1 MEIDGARVLVAGATG
16 ELGGRLTTALLSAGA
31 SVVPA
36 GRDPERLA
44 RVGEE
49 CGQTGLHLDVVDA
62 DSCRQV
68 VDAAVDALG
77 GLDLLV
83 VAVGVAS
90 FGRALEADD
99 AVVEELFAVDVLGPM
114 SLVRAAAPH
123 LGEGGTVVV
132 LSAIL
137 ADVPTAGMAEYS
149 AAKSALSTWLGL
161 VGKEE
166 RRRLTVLDVRP
177 PHLDTRL
184 SEHPLAGSA
193 PALPAPYP
201 SARVVEVVL
210 QAVRDGARE
219 VVWDGDA
226 GEVVARGGP
235 SGSTR

>member
-1 MEIDGARVLVAGATG
+1 MELHGARILVAGATG
-16 ELGGRLTTALLSAGA
+16 ALGGQLTTALLAAGA
-31 SVVPA
+31 TVVPA
-36 GRDPERLA
+36 GRDPERLVE
-44 RVGEE
+44 VGEE

-62 DSCRQV
+62 DACRQV
-68 VDAAVDALG
+68 VDAATETLG
-77 GLDLLV
+77 GLDALV

-166 RRRLTVLDVRP
+166 RRKLHVVDVRP
-177 PHLDTRL
+177 PHLDTDL
-184 SEHPLAGSA
+184 SDHPLAGTA
-193 PALPAPYP
+193 PKLPAPYP
-201 SARVVEVVL
+201 AARVVEVVL
-210 QAVRDGARE
+210 EAVRDGKKEVVWDADARE
-219 VVWDGDA
+219 VV
-226 GEVVARGGP
+226 AR
-235 SGSTR
+235 